1 MRRILAMA
9 GFTLLML
16 GGTMFAQQYKN
27 PNLPVEERAA
37 DLCRRLTLEEKV
49 ALMQNASPAIP
60 RLDIPQFEWWS
71 EALRCGTEWEGD
83 GFSRHYRYG
92 CLFQ

>member
-49 ALMQNASPAIP
+49 ALMQNASFPDWTF
-60 RLDIPQFEWWS
+60 LS
-71 EALRCGTEWEGD
+71 SNGGV
-83 GFSRHYRYG
+83 RHYTVWD
-92 CLFQ
+92 

>member
-49 ALMQNASPAIP
+49 AKCFTGYSQTGHSSVRMV
-60 RLDIPQFEWWS
+60 E
-71 EALRCGTEWEGD
+71 
-83 GFSRHYRYG
+83 
-92 CLFQ
+92 